1 MIVRIGCTYSYD
13 MDFNDYEEGE
23 RICIDKNAILAGFT
37 ILDNPDDDEALDGRE
52 GTLSADFEY
61 ELHDGQLCA
70 VIDGKYVLCED
81 DYEFEQRLRAMGNCD
96 FLSQRTKGGGCIF
109 LLFLRARLVNYK
121 IQGRLKYGF

>member
-23 RICIDKNAILAGFT
+23 RFSIDENAHSAGFT

-52 GTLSADFEY
+52 GELSTEFEY

-70 VIDGKYVLCED
+70 IVNGKYVPCED
-81 DYEFEQRLRAMGNCD
+81 DYMFEQRLRAMGK
-96 FLSQRTKGGGCIF
+96 L
-109 LLFLRARLVNYK
+109 
-121 IQGRLKYGF
+121 